1 MGGIQLWALVDI
13 GSTHTFIHSALT
25 QRLGLTI
32 TLRAGLIMMVVN
44 GDWVHSPG
52 VCLVTL
58 VTIGDEAFYID
69 CFALD
74 LGGFDLVL
82 GVQWMQTLGPII

>member
-1 MGGIQLWALVDI
+1 
-13 GSTHTFIHSALT
+13 
-25 QRLGLTI
+25 
-32 TLRAGLIMMVVN
+32 MMVVN